1 MKHMK
6 LHEKQVS
13 AQNLECGDKS
23 RAVRGSRH
31 RFLFALCAKTHLVA
45 THLVATLSRTHLI
58 PTLSRKTSASLR
70 LCVIK
75 NCIAICTPLR
85 HCTSALKMAAGVFL
99 LVAPCSFAASPS
111 DSARAFLWEQAGAQA
126 AAATTPDAYLQAAAT
141 YNRLVAD
148 GVCNGPLFQNLGGVL
163 VMAGDGVN
171 AAAAFERAER
181 YLGVTPETRQ
191 GLAAALALQ
200 TGRAQAELPWSR
212 TAFFWHYAFP
222 CSVRAATALAG
233 WSLFWLGVFFRL
245 LRRRGIGRAFLRS
258 LSETCLLTGGLL
270 TVVFSASVLMT
281 LTNERHDEATWGA
294 RIFTASAIETEVG
307 R

>member
-1 MKHMK
+1 MK
-6 LHEKQVS
+6 LFSIRGSCKTSCLQLWHGHLARVSWAGRPCHEHK
-13 AQNLECGDKS
+13 CGTGILPVFSWARRPCHEIFCESLS
-23 RAVRGSRH
+23 RAVG
-31 RFLFALCAKTHLVA
+31 CALVA
-45 THLVATLSRTHLI
+45 V
-58 PTLSRKTSASLR
+58 
-70 LCVIK
+70 
-75 NCIAICTPLR
+75 
-85 HCTSALKMAAGVFL
+85 GVFL
-99 LVAPCSFAASPS
+99 LAASCASAASPD

-148 GVCNGPLFQNLGGVL
+148 SVCNGPLFQNLGGVL

-222 CSVRAATALAG
+222 CSVRASTALAG
-233 WSLFWLGVFFRL
+233 WSLFWLGVFCQL
-245 LRRRGIGRAFLRS
+245 LRRRGAGRAFLRS
-258 LSETCLLTGGLL
+258 LAETCLLTGGLI
-270 TVVFSASVLMT
+270 TVVFAASTLMT
-281 LTNERHDEATWGA
+281 LAHERHDEATWGA
-294 RIFTASAIETEVG
+294 RVFAASASETEVAP
-307 R
+307 